1 MGGRRGDADTR
12 MTCRQKAEMVT
23 EENASQELR
32 RLQREK
38 ERAKSRRLAPPLS
51 HPVTRDALSF
61 TRLETQRV
69 QAMAPG
75 CLRGT
80 SSADHRVSRRWL
92 PPLVLRL
99 VLLLQ
104 LTSHSVSDARR
115 LTHSLSRMATAGAQ
129 QQRRWRASGR
139 GREGE
144 RAREDG
150 CLCIFADTRSFP
162 RLHSGIA
169 CLARNDHD
177 HQLEH
182 PTQRRRAKGSQ

>member
-129 QQRRWRASGR
+129 QQRRWRAR
-139 GREGE
+139 GRERE
-144 RAREDG
+144 RGKTGVCAFSLTLALSLDSIQGSRVSRAM
-150 CLCIFADTRSFP
+150 ITIISSNTRLSEGV
-162 RLHSGIA
+162 R
-169 CLARNDHD
+169 
-177 HQLEH
+177 
-182 PTQRRRAKGSQ
+182 KGSL